1 MMFRPMDATVQAD
14 GNISIPQ
21 ELRDAL
27 GLSTG
32 TVMDLQQ
39 HAGALVAR
47 KKADPDV
54 FEKWRGRGQLP
65 AGTSTDEY
73 LRLTRD
79 GDSR

>member
-1 MMFRPMDATVQAD
+1 MDATVQDD
-14 GNISIPQ
+14 GKISIPK

-27 GLSTG
+27 GLNPG

-39 HAGALVAR
+39 QAGALVAR
-47 KKADPDV
+47 KKTEPDV
-54 FEKWRGRGQLP
+54 FEKWRGRGRLP
-65 AGTSTDEY
+65 ASANSDEY

>member
-1 MMFRPMDATVQAD
+1 MTATIQDD
-14 GNISIPQ
+14 GKISIPK

-27 GLSTG
+27 GLSPG
-32 TVMDLQQ
+32 TVLEMQNQ
-39 HAGALVAR
+39 AGTLVAW
-47 KKADPDV
+47 KKTEPDA

-73 LRLTRD
+73 LKQIRN

>member
-1 MMFRPMDATVQAD
+1 MDVTVQDD
-14 GNISIPQ
+14 GKISIPK
-21 ELRDAL
+21 ELQDAL
-27 GLSTG
+27 GLNPG

-39 HAGALVAR
+39 QAGALVAR
-47 KKADPDV
+47 KKSDPDV

-65 AGTSTDEY
+65 AGAGASTDEY